1 MTIYTGSLFIWSFHR
16 ADAFMLWKV
25 VVVVGKACQKERKK
39 KRGTGAVN
47 IPAIKTCLLSFQ
59 NSNLL
64 FEKRKCVAPAINHRR
79 GNPKGGWCAHHTHTY
94 KRELPGALYLYER
107 RACSSI
113 GRAESTKWRVAHNND
128 RRHGNGNRRRYAV
141 ARTAATIAVIT
152 RQKVYFYQ
160 DDVHTH
166 SSSI

>member
-1 MTIYTGSLFIWSFHR
+1 
-16 ADAFMLWKV
+16 MLWK

-79 GNPKGGWCAHHTHTY
+79 GNPKGGWCAHHTHTH
-94 KRELPGALYLYER
+94 KRAVLARYIYMRGERVRLSVEQSRQSGELHTTTTDDTAMEIDDDTQLRGQ
-107 RACSSI
+107 
-113 GRAESTKWRVAHNND
+113 
-128 RRHGNGNRRRYAV
+128 RRRYNSC
-141 ARTAATIAVIT
+141 
-152 RQKVYFYQ
+152 YY
-160 DDVHTH
+160 
-166 SSSI
+166 